1 MSLENKI
8 ELYKGGVLSR
18 VRKLSATVVNS
29 SGPDPDG
36 DVDLHYFL
44 RVLRDHYRTVLISGA
59 AIMMAALV
67 VSLFMTPVYRS
78 QATIEVKE
86 ATPDIES
93 LQQLQSRSAAP
104 NNVVVTEVETEIGIL
119 KSDTLARRV
128 IDEVILAKKNDQ
140 GSSTGIIGGI
150 WHAFAH
156 WYTGSD
162 PEASSE
168 AAGNSSTQAKAD
180 AADSGLG
187 ADRSIESGMN
197 PEAYQRLVD
206 RFDSSLKVSRVGS
219 SRLVKISYESS
230 DPRLAARVVNAV
242 VFNYL
247 QLHQKATEKFTK
259 MLADQVNDAR
269 TELEKSEQNM
279 TQYARSNGLLYLDNN
294 NGTSQN
300 VVSERL
306 RQIQEQLTTAQ
317 AERYQKQSVYNLVQ
331 KGNYGSLPGVFQDKL
346 LQTLTEKVADLKTQY
361 AQLASTF
368 NDSYPK
374 VKQVKS
380 QLEAAEQ
387 TLARER
393 QRAAASITDDYLASV
408 RRETLLAQAFQNQK
422 YAANQVAEKSTQYN
436 ILKQN
441 ADSNNQLYES
451 ILQKVK
457 EASLVARIK
466 ANNVNVIDRAVPEF
480 LPIKPKIVF
489 NLALGLILGLG
500 LGIGIAF
507 LQAHF
512 DTTLKTVEEIDRFLG
527 LPALAMIPAVE
538 SLSELVVDGNHG
550 NNGHGLMLPDV
561 IDTSQM
567 TRSEAPWYR
576 IDKQVHQ
583 KYSPLV
589 EAFRTLGSSVMLEAV
604 GRKKVLR
611 SIVVTSSQP
620 GEGKTTVS
628 VNLAIALAQQGS
640 RVILVDAD
648 LRRPSVHR
656 ALGFRNVRGLSG
668 YLSGLN
674 DWASC
679 VLPGLSPGLDT
690 LPAGR
695 SAMNPIALLAST
707 RMRILISQ
715 LLEEYDYLIIDSP
728 ALMPNLMDARVLAGL
743 ADGSLMVVRSGMAP
757 RDYVIRARK
766 LLTNVVGVVLNSMDV
781 RAMEDYYGYDSY
793 GYGNNRTSADGDEEP
808 GRAPYEKRIAG

>member
-18 VRKLSATVVNS
+18 VRKLSATAVNPS
-29 SGPDPDG
+29 TPEPDG

-44 RVLRDHYRTVLISGA
+44 RVLHDHYRTVLYTGA
-59 AIMMAALV
+59 AVMLAALV
-67 VSLFMTPVYRS
+67 VSLFMKPVYRS
-78 QATIEVKE
+78 EATIEIRQ

-93 LQQLQSRSAAP
+93 LQTLQSRSAAP

-119 KSDTLARRV
+119 KSDTLARQV
-128 IDEVILAKKNDQ
+128 IDEVILAKKADQ
-140 GSSTGIIGGI
+140 GSSTGIIAGA
-150 WHAFAH
+150 WHAFVH
-156 WYTGSD
+156 WYAGSD
-162 PEASSE
+162 PGAASDP
-168 AAGNSSTQAKAD
+168 AKDPSTQAKAG
-180 AADSGLG
+180 AGLSL
-187 ADRSIESGMN
+187 ASGMN
-197 PEAYQRLVD
+197 PKAYQSLVD
-206 RFDSSLKVSRVGS
+206 SFESSLKVSRVGS

-230 DPRLAARVVNAV
+230 NPRQAARVVNAV
-242 VFNYL
+242 VSYYL
-247 QLHQKATEKFTK
+247 QLHEKATEKFTK
-259 MLADQVNDAR
+259 MLGEQVNEAR
-269 TELEKSEQNM
+269 NELEKSEQKM
-279 TQYARSNGLLYLDNN
+279 TKYARRNGLLYFDTN
-294 NGTSQN
+294 NGTTQN

-306 RQIQEQLTTAQ
+306 RQLQDQLTAAQ
-317 AERYQKQSVYNLVQ
+317 AARYQKQSLYNLVQ
-331 KGNYGSLPGVFQDKL
+331 KGKYGSLPGVFQDKL

-361 AQLASTF
+361 AQLSSTF
-368 NDSYPK
+368 TDSYPK

-380 QLEAAEQ
+380 QLEAAEK

-393 QRAAASITDDYLASV
+393 QRAAASITDDYLAAV
-408 RRETLLAQAFQNQK
+408 RRETLLAQAFQKQK
-422 YAANQVAEKSTQYN
+422 YDANRVAEKSTQYN
-436 ILKQN
+436 ILKRN
-441 ADSNNQLYES
+441 ADSDNQLYEN

-489 NLALGLILGLG
+489 NVALGLILGLG
-500 LGIGIAF
+500 LGIGLAF

-538 SLSELVVDGNHG
+538 SLAELVVDGNHNG
-550 NNGHGLMLPDV
+550 NGHGLMLPDV
-561 IDTSQM
+561 LDTTQM
-567 TRSEAPWYR
+567 TKSEAPWYR
-576 IDKQVHQ
+576 IDKQVQQ

-589 EAFRTLGSSVMLEAV
+589 EAFRTLGSSMMLEAV

-656 ALGFRNVRGLSG
+656 ALGFRNIRGLSG

-674 DWASC
+674 DWAPC

-690 LPAGR
+690 LPAGH
-695 SAMNPIALLAST
+695 SARNPIALLSST
-707 RMRILISQ
+707 RMRILVSQ

-743 ADGSLMVVRSGMAP
+743 VDGSLMVVRSGMAP

-766 LLTNVVGVVLNSMDV
+766 LLNNVVGVVLNSMDV
-781 RAMEDYYGYDSY
+781 RSMEDYYGYDQY
-793 GYGNNRTSADGDEEP
+793 GYGHTNASTSTDGDEEP
-808 GRAPYEKRIAG
+808 DRTPFEKRIAG

>member
-18 VRKLSATVVNS
+18 VRKLSATTVNS
-29 SGPDPDG
+29 SSPDPDG

-44 RVLRDHYRTVLISGA
+44 RVLRDHYRTVLICGA
-59 AIMMAALV
+59 AVMLAALV
-67 VSLFMTPVYRS
+67 VSLCMTPVYRS
-78 QATIEVKE
+78 QATIEIKE

-119 KSDTLARRV
+119 QSDTLARQV
-128 IDEVILAKKNDQ
+128 IDEVILAKKGDES
-140 GSSTGIIGGI
+140 SSTGIFAGL
-150 WHAFAH
+150 WHAFVH

-162 PEASSE
+162 PDASSDP
-168 AAGNSSTQAKAD
+168 AGNSPMQAKAGT
-180 AADSGLG
+180 ADSGSG
-187 ADRSIESGMN
+187 ADLPIESGMD
-197 PEAYQRLVD
+197 PKAYQQLVD
-206 RFDSSLKVSRVGS
+206 RFESLLKVSRVGS
-219 SRLVKISYESS
+219 SRLVNISYESS
-230 DPRLAARVVNAV
+230 DPQLSARVVNAV
-242 VFNYL
+242 VSHYL
-247 QLHQKATEKFTK
+247 QLHEKATEKFTK
-259 MLADQVNDAR
+259 MLAEQVDEAR
-269 TELEKSEQNM
+269 NELEKSEQNM
-279 TQYARSNGLLYLDNN
+279 TRYARTNGLLYLETNT
-294 NGTSQN
+294 GASQN
-300 VVSERL
+300 VVSARL
-306 RQIQEQLTTAQ
+306 QQIQDQLTMAQ
-317 AERYQKQSVYNLVQ
+317 ADRYQKQAVYNLIQ

-346 LQTLTEKVADLKTQY
+346 LQSLTEKVADLKTQY

-374 VKQVKS
+374 VKEVKN

-393 QRAAASITDDYLASV
+393 RRAAASITNDYLAAV
-408 RRETLLAQAFQNQK
+408 RREALLAQAFQNQK

-480 LPIKPKIVF
+480 LPVKPKIVL

-512 DTTLKTVEEIDRFLG
+512 DTTLKTVEEVDRFLG

-538 SLSELVVDGNHG
+538 SLSELVADGNHG
-550 NNGHGLMLPDV
+550 NNGHGLMLPD
-561 IDTSQM
+561 ILDTSQM
-567 TRSEAPWYR
+567 TKAESPWYR
-576 IDKQVHQ
+576 IDKQVQQ

-656 ALGFRNVRGLSG
+656 ALGFRNIRGLSG
-668 YLSGLN
+668 YLSGLS
-674 DWASC
+674 DWAPC

-695 SAMNPIALLAST
+695 SAMNPIALLSST

-715 LLEEYDYLIIDSP
+715 MLEEYDYLIIDSP

-743 ADGSLMVVRSGMAP
+743 VDGSLMVVRSGMAP

-766 LLTNVVGVVLNSMDV
+766 QLNNVVGVVLNRMDV

-793 GYGNNRTSADGDEEP
+793 GYSNTRTSTEGDEES
-808 GRAPYEKRIAG
+808 GRTPYEKRIAG

>member
-1 MSLENKI
+1 MGLDNKI
-8 ELYKGGVLSR
+8 ELYKSGVLSR

-29 SGPDPDG
+29 SAPEPDG

-44 RVLRDHYRTVLISGA
+44 QVLRDHHRTVLISGA
-59 AIMMAALV
+59 AVMLAALV
-67 VSLFMTPVYRS
+67 ISLFMTPVYRS
-78 QATIEVKE
+78 QATLEIKE
-86 ATPDIES
+86 ATPDIET
-93 LQQLQSRSAAP
+93 LQQLQNRNAAP
-104 NNVVVTEVETEIGIL
+104 NDVVVTEVETEIGIL
-119 KSDTLARRV
+119 KSDTLARQV
-128 IDEVILAKKNDQ
+128 IDEVILAKNADQ
-140 GSSTGIIGGI
+140 DSSTGIIGGA
-150 WHAFAH
+150 WHAFVH

-162 PEASSE
+162 PGAASAS
-168 AAGNSSTQAKAD
+168 ADNSSTEAKST
-180 AADSGLG
+180 AAGSGESL
-187 ADRSIESGMN
+187 ASGMD
-197 PEAYQRLVD
+197 PKAYQHMVD
-206 RFDSSLKVSRVGS
+206 VFESSLKVSRVGS
-219 SRLVKISYESS
+219 SRLVQISYDSK
-230 DPRLAARVVNAV
+230 DPRLSARVVNDV
-242 VFNYL
+242 VYRYL
-247 QLHQKATEKFTK
+247 QLHERATEKFTK
-259 MLADQVNDAR
+259 MLGEQVEDAR
-269 TELEKSEQNM
+269 NELEQSEQKM
-279 TQYARSNGLLYLDNN
+279 TQYAQKNDLLYLDTS
-294 NGTSQN
+294 NGTTQN

-306 RQIQEQLTTAQ
+306 RLLQDQLTAAQ
-317 AERYQKQSVYNLVQ
+317 ADRYQKQSVYNLVH

-361 AQLASTF
+361 AQLSTTF
-368 NDSYPK
+368 TDSYPK
-374 VKQVKS
+374 VKEVKS

-393 QRAAASITDDYLASV
+393 QRAAANITNDYLASV
-408 RRETLLAQAFQNQK
+408 KREALLAQAYNQQK
-422 YAANQVAEKSTQYN
+422 YDANRVAEKSTQYN
-436 ILKQN
+436 ILKRN
-441 ADSNNQLYES
+441 ADSDTQLYEN

-466 ANNVNVIDRAVPEF
+466 ANNVNVIDRAVPQF

-512 DTTLKTVEEIDRFLG
+512 DTTLKTVEEVDRFLG

-538 SLSELVVDGNHG
+538 SLAELVVDGNHNG
-550 NNGHGLMLPDV
+550 NGNGHGLMLPDV
-561 IDTSQM
+561 LDTSQM
-567 TRSEAPWYR
+567 SRGEAPWYR
-576 IDKQVHQ
+576 IDKQVQQ

-589 EAFRTLGSSVMLEAV
+589 EAFRTLGSSMMLEAV

-611 SIVVTSSQP
+611 SIVVTSSQA

-674 DWASC
+674 DWAPC

-690 LPAGR
+690 LPAGNSGR
-695 SAMNPIALLAST
+695 NPIALLSST

-743 ADGSLMVVRSGMAP
+743 VDGSLMVVRSGMAP

-766 LLTNVVGVVLNSMDV
+766 QLKNIVGVVLNSMDV
-781 RAMEDYYGYDSY
+781 RVMEDYYGYDQY
-793 GYGNNRTSADGDEEP
+793 GYGNTSTSAEGAEEP
-808 GRAPYEKRIAG
+808 GRSPFEKRIAG

>member
-29 SGPDPDG
+29 NAPEPDG

-44 RVLRDHYRTVLISGA
+44 RVLRDHYRTVMISGA
-59 AIMMAALV
+59 ALMLAALV

-78 QATIEVKE
+78 QATIEIKE

-93 LQQLQSRSAAP
+93 LQQLQNRSAAP

-119 KSDTLARRV
+119 KSDTLARQV
-128 IDEVILAKKNDQ
+128 IDEDILAKKAGQ
-140 GSSTGIIGGI
+140 GSSTGTIAGV
-150 WHAFAH
+150 WRAVVH

-162 PEASSE
+162 PGAASDP
-168 AAGNSSTQAKAD
+168 AGDSSMQAMAG
-180 AADSGLG
+180 SGSG
-187 ADRSIESGMN
+187 ADYSIESGMD
-197 PEAYQRLVD
+197 PKAYQHLVD
-206 RFDSSLKVSRVGS
+206 RFESSLKVSRVGS
-219 SRLVKISYESS
+219 SRLVTISYESS
-230 DPRLAARVVNAV
+230 DPRLSARVVNAV
-242 VFNYL
+242 VTHYL
-247 QLHQKATEKFTK
+247 QLHQKATEKFTR
-259 MLADQVNDAR
+259 MLAEQVRDAR
-269 TELEKSEQNM
+269 SELEKSESNM
-279 TQYARSNGLLYLDNN
+279 TQYARSNGLLYLDTS
-294 NGTSQN
+294 NGTTQN

-306 RQIQEQLTTAQ
+306 RQIQDQLTTAQ
-317 AERYQKQSVYNLVQ
+317 ADRYQKQSVYNLVQ

-361 AQLASTF
+361 AQLSSTF

-393 QRAAASITDDYLASV
+393 QRAAANITNDYLASV
-408 RRETLLAQAFQNQK
+408 RREALLAQAYQQQK
-422 YAANQVAEKSTQYN
+422 YAANQVADKSTQYN
-436 ILKQN
+436 ILKRN
-441 ADSNNQLYES
+441 ADSDNQLYEN

-480 LPIKPKIVF
+480 LPIKPRIVF

-500 LGIGIAF
+500 LGVGIAF

-538 SLSELVVDGNHG
+538 SLSELVVDGNHN

-561 IDTSQM
+561 LDTSQM
-567 TRSEAPWYR
+567 SRSEAPWYR
-576 IDKQVHQ
+576 IDKQVQQ

-589 EAFRTLGSSVMLEAV
+589 EAFRTLGSSVMLEAA

-674 DWASC
+674 DWAPC
-679 VLPGLSPGLDT
+679 VLPGLSPQLDT

-695 SAMNPIALLAST
+695 VASNPIALLSST
-707 RMRILISQ
+707 RMRILIGQ

-743 ADGSLMVVRSGMAP
+743 VDGSLMVVRSGMAP
-757 RDYVIRARK
+757 RDFVIRARRQ
-766 LLTNVVGVVLNSMDV
+766 LTNVVGVVLNSMDV
-781 RAMEDYYGYDSY
+781 RSMEDYYGYDSY
-793 GYGNNRTSADGDEEP
+793 GYGNGPVGADGDEDSA
-808 GRAPYEKRIAG
+808 RTPYEKRIAG

>member
-29 SGPDPDG
+29 SAPEPDG

-44 RVLRDHYRTVLISGA
+44 RVLRDHHRTVLISGA
-59 AIMMAALV
+59 AVMLAALV
-67 VSLFMTPVYRS
+67 ISLFMTPVYRS
-78 QATIEVKE
+78 QATLEIKE
-86 ATPDIES
+86 ATPDIET
-93 LQQLQSRSAAP
+93 LQQLQNRDAAP

-119 KSDTLARRV
+119 KSDTLARQV
-128 IDEVILAKKNDQ
+128 IDEVILAKNADQ
-140 GSSTGIIGGI
+140 DSSIGIIGGA
-150 WHAFAH
+150 WHAFVH

-162 PEASSE
+162 PGAASSG
-168 AAGNSSTQAKAD
+168 ADDPSTDANSS
-180 AADSGLG
+180 G
-187 ADRSIESGMN
+187 RSLASRMD
-197 PEAYQRLVD
+197 PQSYQHLVGN
-206 RFDSSLKVSRVGS
+206 FESSLKVSRVGS
-219 SRLVKISYESS
+219 SRLVQISYDSS

-242 VFNYL
+242 VSHYL
-247 QLHQKATEKFTK
+247 LLHEKATEKFTK
-259 MLADQVNDAR
+259 MLAEQVDDAR
-269 TELEKSEQNM
+269 NELEQSEQKM
-279 TQYARSNGLLYLDNN
+279 TQYAHKNDLLYLDTN
-294 NGTSQN
+294 NGTTQN

-306 RQIQEQLTTAQ
+306 RLLQDQLTTAQ
-317 AERYQKQSVYNLVQ
+317 SDRYQKQSVYNLVQ

-361 AQLASTF
+361 AQLSTTF
-368 NDSYPK
+368 TDSYPK
-374 VKQVKS
+374 VKEVKS

-393 QRAAASITDDYLASV
+393 QRAAASITNDYLASV
-408 RRETLLAQAFQNQK
+408 RREALLAQAYNQQK
-422 YAANQVAEKSTQYN
+422 YDANRVAEKSTQYN
-436 ILKQN
+436 ILKRN
-441 ADSNNQLYES
+441 ADSDTQLYEN

-466 ANNVNVIDRAVPEF
+466 ANNVNVIDRAVPQF

-512 DTTLKTVEEIDRFLG
+512 DTTLKTVEEVDRFLG

-538 SLSELVVDGNHG
+538 SLAELVVDGNHNG
-550 NNGHGLMLPDV
+550 NGHGLMLPDV
-561 IDTSQM
+561 LDTSQM
-567 TRSEAPWYR
+567 TRAEAPWYR
-576 IDKQVHQ
+576 IDKQVQQ

-589 EAFRTLGSSVMLEAV
+589 EAFRTLGSSMMLEAV

-674 DWASC
+674 DWAPC

-690 LPAGR
+690 LPAGN
-695 SAMNPIALLAST
+695 SARNPIALLSST

-743 ADGSLMVVRSGMAP
+743 VDGSLMVVRSGMAP

-766 LLTNVVGVVLNSMDV
+766 QLNNIVGVVLNSMDV
-781 RAMEDYYGYDSY
+781 RAMEDYYGYDQY
-793 GYGNNRTSADGDEEP
+793 GYGNSSASTEGDEES
-808 GRAPYEKRIAG
+808 GRTPFEKRIAG

>member
-1 MSLENKI
+1 MSSENKI

-29 SGPDPDG
+29 STPEPDG

-59 AIMMAALV
+59 AVMLAALV

-78 QATIEVKE
+78 QATIEIKQ

-93 LQQLQSRSAAP
+93 LQTLQSRSAAP

-119 KSDTLARRV
+119 KSDTLARQV
-128 IDEVILAKKNDQ
+128 IDEVILAKRAK
-140 GSSTGIIGGI
+140 GSTGILSGA
-150 WHAFAH
+150 WHAFVH

-162 PEASSE
+162 PGAAPDPAGDSSV
-168 AAGNSSTQAKAD
+168 QAK
-180 AADSGLG
+180 SGAEGSDLSL
-187 ADRSIESGMN
+187 ASGMD

-219 SRLVKISYESS
+219 SRLVKISYDSS
-230 DPRLAARVVNAV
+230 DPRLAARVVNSV
-242 VFNYL
+242 VSHYL
-247 QLHQKATEKFTK
+247 QLHEKATEKFTK
-259 MLADQVNDAR
+259 MLVEQVDEAR
-269 TELEKSEQNM
+269 NELENSEQKM
-279 TQYARSNGLLYLDNN
+279 TRYARQNDLLYLDTNT
-294 NGTSQN
+294 GTSQN

-306 RQIQEQLTTAQ
+306 RQLQDQLTAAQ
-317 AERYQKQSVYNLVQ
+317 SDRYQKQSVYNLVQ
-331 KGNYGSLPGVFQDKL
+331 KGDYGSLPGVFQDKL

-361 AQLASTF
+361 AQLSSTF
-368 NDSYPK
+368 TDSYPK
-374 VKQVKS
+374 VKQLKS

-393 QRAAASITDDYLASV
+393 QRAAANITNDYLAAV
-408 RRETLLAQAFQNQK
+408 RREALLAQAYQRQK
-422 YAANQVAEKSTQYN
+422 YAANRVAEKSTQYN
-436 ILKQN
+436 ILKRN
-441 ADSNNQLYES
+441 ADSDNQLYEN

-466 ANNVNVIDRAVPEF
+466 ANNVNVIDRAVPQF

-500 LGIGIAF
+500 LGVGIAF

-512 DTTLKTVEEIDRFLG
+512 DTTLKTVEEVDRFLG

-538 SLSELVVDGNHG
+538 SLAELVVGGNHNG
-550 NNGHGLMLPDV
+550 NGHGLMLPDV
-561 IDTSQM
+561 LDTSQM

-576 IDKQVHQ
+576 IDKQVQQ

-589 EAFRTLGSSVMLEAV
+589 EAFRTLGSSMMLEAV

-656 ALGFRNVRGLSG
+656 ALGFRNIRGLSG

-674 DWASC
+674 DWAPC

-690 LPAGR
+690 LPAGH
-695 SAMNPIALLAST
+695 SARNPIAMLSST
-707 RMRILISQ
+707 RMRILVSQ

-728 ALMPNLMDARVLAGL
+728 ALMPNLMDARILAGL
-743 ADGSLMVVRSGMAP
+743 VDGSLMVVRSGMAP

-766 LLTNVVGVVLNSMDV
+766 QLNNIVGVVLNSMDV
-781 RAMEDYYGYDSY
+781 RSMEDYYGYDQY
-793 GYGNNRTSADGDEEP
+793 GYGNTSTSPSADGDEKP
-808 GRAPYEKRIAG
+808 GRTPFEKRIAG

>member
-29 SGPDPDG
+29 SSQDPDG

-59 AIMMAALV
+59 AIMLAALV

-78 QATIEVKE
+78 QATIEIKE
-86 ATPDIES
+86 GTPDIES
-93 LQQLQSRSAAP
+93 LQTLQNRSAAP

-119 KSDTLARRV
+119 KSDTLARQV
-128 IDEVILAKKNDQ
+128 IDEAILAKKSDQ
-140 GSSTGIIGGI
+140 DSSTGIIAGM

-162 PEASSE
+162 PA
-168 AAGNSSTQAKAD
+168 NSSTQAD
-180 AADSGLG
+180 ASDSASGTG
-187 ADRSIESGMN
+187 RSIESGMD
-197 PEAYQRLVD
+197 PEAYQHLVD

-230 DPRLAARVVNAV
+230 DPRLSARVVNAV
-242 VFNYL
+242 VSHYL

-259 MLADQVNDAR
+259 MLAEQVQEAR
-269 TELEKSEQNM
+269 TELENSERNM
-279 TQYARSNGLLYLDNN
+279 TQYARSNDLLYLDTN

-306 RQIQEQLTTAQ
+306 RQIQDQLTTAQ
-317 AERYQKQSVYNLVQ
+317 ADRYQKQSVYNLVQ

-361 AQLASTF
+361 AQLSSTF

-408 RRETLLAQAFQNQK
+408 RRETLLAQAFQQQK
-422 YAANQVAEKSTQYN
+422 YAANRVAEKSTQYN
-436 ILKQN
+436 ILKRN
-441 ADSNNQLYES
+441 ADSDNQLYES

-466 ANNVNVIDRAVPEF
+466 ANNVNVIDRAVPGF

-512 DTTLKTVEEIDRFLG
+512 DTTLKTVEEVDRFLG

-561 IDTSQM
+561 LDTSQM
-567 TRSEAPWYR
+567 TSSEAPWYR
-576 IDKQVHQ
+576 IDKQVQQ

-640 RVILVDAD
+640 HVILVDAD

-656 ALGFRNVRGLSG
+656 ALGFRNIRGLSG

-743 ADGSLMVVRSGMAP
+743 VDGSLMVVRSGMAP

-793 GYGNNRTSADGDEEP
+793 GYGNDRTSTEGDEEP
-808 GRAPYEKRIAG
+808 ARTPYEKRIAG

>member
-29 SGPDPDG
+29 TSPEPDG

-59 AIMMAALV
+59 AFMMAALV

-78 QATIEVKE
+78 QATIEIKE

-93 LQQLQSRSAAP
+93 LQTLQSRSAAP

-119 KSDTLARRV
+119 KSDTLARQV
-128 IDEVILAKKNDQ
+128 IDEVILAKKGDQ
-140 GSSTGIIGGI
+140 SSTGIFAGA
-150 WHAFAH
+150 WHAFVH

-162 PEASSE
+162 PEAASDPAGDSSL
-168 AAGNSSTQAKAD
+168 QAKA
-180 AADSGLG
+180 AG
-187 ADRSIESGMN
+187 ADPSIESGMD
-197 PEAYQRLVD
+197 PKAYQHLVD
-206 RFDSSLKVSRVGS
+206 GFDASLKVSRVGS
-219 SRLVKISYESS
+219 SRLVNIRYEGS
-230 DPRLAARVVNAV
+230 DPRLSARVVNAV
-242 VFNYL
+242 VAHYL
-247 QLHQKATEKFTK
+247 QLHEKATEKFTK
-259 MLADQVNDAR
+259 MLAEQVNDAR
-269 TELEKSEQNM
+269 TELEKSERDM
-279 TQYARSNGLLYLDNN
+279 TQYARSKGLLYLDTN

-306 RQIQEQLTTAQ
+306 RQLQDQLTTAQ
-317 AERYQKQSVYNLVQ
+317 GDRYQKQSVYNLVQ

-361 AQLASTF
+361 AQLSSTF

-393 QRAAASITDDYLASV
+393 QRAAASITNDYLASV
-408 RRETLLAQAFQNQK
+408 RREALLAQAFQQQK

-436 ILKQN
+436 ILKRN
-441 ADSNNQLYES
+441 ADSDNQLYES

-466 ANNVNVIDRAVPEF
+466 ANNVNVIDRAVPHF

-500 LGIGIAF
+500 LGVGIAF

-527 LPALAMIPAVE
+527 LPALAMIPAVD
-538 SLSELVVDGNHG
+538 SLSELVVGGNHN
-550 NNGHGLMLPDV
+550 NNGHGLMLPEV
-561 IDTSQM
+561 LDTSQM
-567 TRSEAPWYR
+567 SRSEAPWYR
-576 IDKQVHQ
+576 IDKQIQQ

-648 LRRPSVHR
+648 LRRPAVHR
-656 ALGFRNVRGLSG
+656 ALGFRNIRGLSG

-695 SAMNPIALLAST
+695 SAMNPIALLSST

-743 ADGSLMVVRSGMAP
+743 VDGSLMVVRSGMAP

-781 RAMEDYYGYDSY
+781 RAMEDYYGYNSY
-793 GYGNNRTSADGDEEP
+793 GYGNDRTSTEGDEESA
-808 GRAPYEKRIAG
+808 RTPYEKRIAG

>member
-29 SGPDPDG
+29 SSPDPDG

-59 AIMMAALV
+59 AVMLAALF
-67 VSLFMTPVYRS
+67 VSLCMTPVYRS
-78 QATIEVKE
+78 QATIEIKE

-93 LQQLQSRSAAP
+93 LQTLQSRSSAP
-104 NNVVVTEVETEIGIL
+104 NDVVLTEIETEIGIL
-119 KSDTLARRV
+119 KSDSLARRV
-128 IDEVILAKKNDQ
+128 IYQAILAKEAKD
-140 GSSTGIIGGI
+140 STGILTSA
-150 WHAFAH
+150 WHAFVH
-156 WYTGSD
+156 WYTGSN
-162 PEASSE
+162 SE
-168 AAGNSSTQAKAD
+168 AASGPGKDSSMQAEAGTEG
-180 AADSGLG
+180 SVSG
-187 ADRSIESGMN
+187 ADGSVESGMD
-197 PEAYQRLVD
+197 PKAYQRLVD
-206 RFDSSLKVSRVGS
+206 RFESSLNVGRVGS
-219 SRLVKISYESS
+219 SRLVTISYESP
-230 DPRLAARVVNAV
+230 DPRLSARVVNAV
-242 VFNYL
+242 VSDYL
-247 QLHQKATEKFTK
+247 QLHEKSTEKFTR
-259 MLADQVNDAR
+259 MLADQVHDAR
-269 TELEKSEQNM
+269 SELEKSEQNM
-279 TQYARSNGLLYLDNN
+279 TQYARTNGLLYLDTA

-306 RQIQEQLTTAQ
+306 RQIQEQMTAAQ
-317 AERYQKQSVYNLVQ
+317 ADRYQKESVYNLIQ
-331 KGNYGSLPGVFQDKL
+331 KGKYGSLPGVFQDKL
-346 LQTLTEKVADLKTQY
+346 LQDLTEKVADLKTQY
-361 AQLASTF
+361 AQLSSTF
-368 NDSYPK
+368 TDSYPK
-374 VKQVKS
+374 VKQVKG

-393 QRAAASITDDYLASV
+393 QRAAASITNDYLAAV
-408 RRETLLAQAFQNQK
+408 RRETLLAQAFQQQK

-480 LPIKPKIVF
+480 LPIKPKIVL

-500 LGIGIAF
+500 LGVGIAF

-512 DTTLKTVEEIDRFLG
+512 DTTLKTVEEVDRFLG

-538 SLSELVVDGNHG
+538 SLSELVVDSNHG

-561 IDTSQM
+561 LDTSQM
-567 TRSEAPWYR
+567 TRAESPWYR
-576 IDKQVHQ
+576 IDKQVQQ

-589 EAFRTLGSSVMLEAV
+589 EAFRTLGSSVMLEGV

-656 ALGFRNVRGLSG
+656 ALGFRNIRGLSG
-668 YLSGLN
+668 YLSGLS
-674 DWASC
+674 DWAPC

-743 ADGSLMVVRSGMAP
+743 VDGSLMVVRSGMAP

-766 LLTNVVGVVLNSMDV
+766 LLNNVVGVVLNSMDV

-793 GYGNNRTSADGDEEP
+793 GYGNPHTSTDGDEES
-808 GRAPYEKRIAG
+808 GRTPYEKRIAG

>member
-1 MSLENKI
+1 MSLDNKI
-8 ELYKGGVLSR
+8 EIYKGGVLSR

-29 SGPDPDG
+29 SAPEPDG

-44 RVLRDHYRTVLISGA
+44 RVLRDHHRTVLISGA
-59 AIMMAALV
+59 AVMMAALV
-67 VSLFMTPVYRS
+67 ISLFMTPAYRS
-78 QATIEVKE
+78 QATIEIKE
-86 ATPDIES
+86 ATPDIET
-93 LQQLQSRSAAP
+93 LQQLQNRDAAP

-128 IDEVILAKKNDQ
+128 IDEVILAKKADQ
-140 GSSTGIIGGI
+140 DSSTGIIGGA
-150 WHAFAH
+150 WHAFVQ
-156 WYTGSD
+156 WYTGSASASAD
-162 PEASSE
+162 DSSTEAKST
-168 AAGNSSTQAKAD
+168 AAGSD
-180 AADSGLG
+180 DSI
-187 ADRSIESGMN
+187 SSGMD
-197 PEAYQRLVD
+197 PKAYQHMVD
-206 RFDSSLKVSRVGS
+206 AFESSLKVSRIGS
-219 SRLVKISYESS
+219 SRLVQVSYDSK
-230 DPRLAARVVNAV
+230 DPRLSARVVNAV
-242 VFNYL
+242 VAQYL
-247 QLHQKATEKFTK
+247 QLHEKATEKFTK
-259 MLADQVNDAR
+259 MLGDQVDDAR
-269 TELEKSEQNM
+269 SELEQSEQKM
-279 TQYARSNGLLYLDNN
+279 TQYAQKNDLLYLDTS
-294 NGTSQN
+294 NGTTQN

-306 RQIQEQLTTAQ
+306 RQLQDQLTSAQ
-317 AERYQKQSVYNLVQ
+317 SDRFQKQSVYNLVE

-361 AQLASTF
+361 AQLSTTF
-368 NDSYPK
+368 TDSYPK
-374 VKQVKS
+374 VKELKN
-380 QLEAAEQ
+380 QLGAAEQ

-393 QRAAASITDDYLASV
+393 QRAAANITNDYLASV
-408 RRETLLAQAFQNQK
+408 RREALLAQAYNQQK
-422 YAANQVAEKSTQYN
+422 YDANRVAEKSTQYN
-436 ILKQN
+436 ILKRN
-441 ADSNNQLYES
+441 ADSDTQLYEN

-466 ANNVNVIDRAVPEF
+466 ANNVNVIDRAVPQF
-480 LPIKPKIVF
+480 LPVKPKIVF

-507 LQAHF
+507 LQVHF
-512 DTTLKTVEEIDRFLG
+512 DTTLKTVEEVDRFLG

-538 SLSELVVDGNHG
+538 SLAELVVDGNHNG
-550 NNGHGLMLPDV
+550 NGNGHGLMLPDV

-567 TRSEAPWYR
+567 SRGEAPWYR
-576 IDKQVHQ
+576 IDKQVQQ

-589 EAFRTLGSSVMLEAV
+589 EAFRTLGSSMMLEAI

-668 YLSGLN
+668 YLSGVN
-674 DWASC
+674 DWAPC

-690 LPAGR
+690 LPAGH
-695 SAMNPIALLAST
+695 SARNPIALLSST

-743 ADGSLMVVRSGMAP
+743 VDGSLMVVRSGMAP
-757 RDYVIRARK
+757 RDFVIRARK
-766 LLTNVVGVVLNSMDV
+766 QLNNIVGVVLNSMDV
-781 RAMEDYYGYDSY
+781 RAMEDYYGYDQY
-793 GYGNNRTSADGDEEP
+793 GYGNTTTSTEGEEETGRTP
-808 GRAPYEKRIAG
+808 FEKRIAG